1 MSSPCPV
8 VAIRRPGCDVPYD
21 MTTRRLAVPYLW
33 GVVSPVSGPKYLS
46 VREHLRRGVPA
57 LPEQTLLPPEP
68 VLCAEY
74 GVSRITLRRAVDGL
88 VADGHLVREQG
99 RGTFVSRPAIRH
111 EYRESFVHRIAGFTS
126 VMTEQG
132 AQVGTTV
139 LTQRIAP
146 AAPTIAGELSLD
158 TADDVVELVRL
169 RSLDGAPNHV
179 AHSFLPATP
188 YPKAAEADLNQGS
201 LYDYLRREYAADLAH
216 ARIVVDVGM
225 AAAEEADLLDVVAGS
240 PLPVR
245 GTTGHSSGGHPL
257 VHSFSRLRPD
267 VSQVEF
273 EVSVT
278 GRFDAPLRRPAGAV
292 A

>member
-1 MSSPCPV
+1 VTSAP
-8 VAIRRPGCDVPYD
+8 A
-21 MTTRRLAVPYLW
+21 
-33 GVVSPVSGPKYLS
+33 GPKYLA
-46 VREHLRRGVPA
+46 VREHLRRRVSA
-57 LPEQTLLPPEP
+57 LPEHTVLPPEP

-99 RGTFVSRPAIRH
+99 RGTYVTRPAIRH

-146 AAPTIAGELSLD
+146 APAPVAAELGLEV
-158 TADDVVELVRL
+158 AADVVELVRL
-169 RSLDGAPNHV
+169 RSVDGAPNHV
-179 AHSFLPATP
+179 AHSYLSAEVFPAV
-188 YPKAAEADLNQGS
+188 AAHDFSDGS
-201 LYDYLRREYAADLAH
+201 LYDFLRAEYGADLAH
-216 ARIVVDVGM
+216 ARIVVDVGT
-225 AAAEEADLLDVVAGS
+225 AAADEAELLRVVAGS
-240 PLPVR
+240 PLLVVR
-245 GTTGHSSGGHPL
+245 TTVRDSGGRPL

-278 GRFDAPLRRPAGAV
+278 GR
-292 A
+292 